1 MKRLVFSVFGIVCC
15 LTVFGQSKSK
25 LDSTQHVHEVVVVSK
40 TTFQEVIPSQQLSG
54 EQLEKL
60 NTHSVA
66 DALRYFSG
74 LQVKDYGGVGGLKT
88 VNIRSMGT
96 NHLGVF
102 YDGIELG
109 NAQNG
114 QLDLGQLSLDNVEE
128 ITLYNGQKSS
138 IFQPAT
144 DFGNAGAVYI
154 RTRTPH
160 FEIGTNENLRVKIGL
175 ASSDVFR
182 PSFLYERRISPNV
195 SASLSAEFLS
205 ASGKYKFRY
214 KRVTPSGKT
223 AYDTTA
229 TRQNGDIWATRVE
242 ANLHGLLTHGG
253 WIVKLYNYNSE

>member
-114 QLDLGQLSLDNVEE
+114 TIDLGKFSLDNMES
-128 ITLYNGQKSS
+128 ITLYNGEKNSS
-138 IFQPAT
+138 FQSAK
-144 DFGNAGAVYI
+144 DFGASGNVYMQSKAPFFETGEKYHMSATLKAGSFWTV
-154 RTRTPH
+154 
-160 FEIGTNENLRVKIGL
+160 N
-175 ASSDVFR
+175 
-182 PSFLYERRISPNV
+182 PSFVWEQKLTDKL
-195 SASLSAEFLS
+195 SLSSSVEYL
-205 ASGKYKFRY
+205 Y
-214 KRVTPSGKT
+214 
-223 AYDTTA
+223 TT
-229 TRQNGDIWATRVE
+229 
-242 ANLHGLLTHGG
+242 
-253 WIVKLYNYNSE
+253 S